1 MPDRS
6 LPYALPEVEL
16 LEEVGST
23 NDEAHRRAAAGER
36 GPIWIATRR
45 QTAGKGR
52 SGRAWVEAG
61 EGNVAATLL
70 FAPDCAPASLPEL
83 SLVAGVATYD
93 AVATALAGAGGVGRV
108 ELKWPNDVLIDGAKV
123 SGILI
128 ESGTYGGALMS
139 LIGIGINVASAP
151 PVTDRAV
158 THLAA
163 QDYVGDAGAV
173 LDLLVAHMAHWLAIW
188 AQADGFDAIR
198 AAWAERAMPLG
209 RPLEIKTQDGPVAG
223 TFAGL
228 DRDGA
233 LLIDL
238 PATGRRRF
246 TFGDVSV
253 LPAERA

>member
-1 MPDRS
+1 MPDRP
-6 LPYALPEVEL
+6 LPYALPPVEL
-16 LEEVGST
+16 LDEVGST

-52 SGRAWVEAG
+52 SGRAWVEAS

-70 FAPDCAPASLPEL
+70 FAPNCPPARLPEL

-93 AVATALAGAGGVGRV
+93 AVAEALTGSRAGRV
-108 ELKWPNDVLIDGAKV
+108 ELKWPNDVLIEGAKI

-128 ESGTYGGALMS
+128 ESGTYGGTLMS

-151 PVTDRAV
+151 DVSDRAV
-158 THLAA
+158 TSLSARGSSLAA
-163 QDYVGDAGAV
+163 REV
-173 LDLLVAHMAHWLAIW
+173 LDLLVAHTAHWLATW
-188 AQADGFDAIR
+188 EAADGFAAIR
-198 AAWAERAMPLG
+198 AAWAARAIPLG

-223 TFAGL
+223 AFAGL
-228 DRDGA
+228 DDDGA

-238 PATGRRRF
+238 PLAGRRRF
-246 TFGDVSV
+246 TFGDVTV
-253 LPAERA
+253 LPSERA

>member
-1 MPDRS
+1 MADRS
-6 LPYALPEVEL
+6 HQHALPPVEL
-16 LEEVGST
+16 LDEVGST

-52 SGRAWVEAG
+52 SGRAWVEASQ
-61 EGNVAATLL
+61 GNVAATLL
-70 FAPDCAPASLPEL
+70 FVPGTPPARLPEL
-83 SLVAGVATYD
+83 SLVSGVAAFD
-93 AVATALAGAGGVGRV
+93 AVADALVGCNVGPV

-128 ESGTYGGALMS
+128 ESGNHGGDVVS

-158 THLAA
+158 TSLAA
-163 QDYVGDAGAV
+163 EGSQLRADAV
-173 LDLLVAHMAHWLAIW
+173 LERLVARMAHWLSAW
-188 AQADGFDAIR
+188 QAPGGFDAIR
-198 AAWAERAMPLG
+198 QAWGERAIPLG
-209 RPLEIKTQDGPVAG
+209 RPLEIKTQEGPVAG

-233 LLIDL
+233 LLLDL
-238 PATGRRRF
+238 PSAGRRRF

-253 LPAERA
+253 LPSVRA

>member
-1 MPDRS
+1 MPDRPS
-6 LPYALPEVEL
+6 LCVVPPVEL
-16 LEEVGST
+16 LDEVGST
-23 NDEAHRRAAAGER
+23 NDEAHRRAASGER
-36 GPIWIATRR
+36 GPVWIATRR

-52 SGRAWVEAG
+52 SGRAWIEAS

-70 FAPDCAPASLPEL
+70 FAPGCTLAQLPEL

-93 AVATALAGAGGVGRV
+93 AVTKSLGTSRADGV

-128 ESGTYGGALMS
+128 ESGNYGSETLS

-163 QDYVGDAGAV
+163 HAYAGDARTV
-173 LDLLVAHMAHWLAIW
+173 LDALVARMAHWLSIW
-188 AQADGFDAIR
+188 SAGAGFGAIR
-198 AAWAERAMPLG
+198 AAWAERAIPIG
-209 RPLEIKTQDGPVAG
+209 RPLEIKTQEGPVTGA
-223 TFAGL
+223 FAGL
-228 DRDGA
+228 DYDGA

-238 PATGRRRF
+238 PVAGRRRF
-246 TFGDVSV
+246 TFGDVAV
-253 LPAERA
+253 LPARQA

>member
-1 MPDRS
+1 MPDQPS
-6 LPYALPEVEL
+6 PHELPPVEIL
-16 LEEVGST
+16 DEVGST
-23 NDEAHRRAAAGER
+23 NDEAHRRAAAGVR
-36 GPIWIATRR
+36 GPLWIATRR

-52 SGRAWVEAG
+52 SGRVWAEAG
-61 EGNVAATLL
+61 MGNVAATLL
-70 FAPDCAPASLPEL
+70 FVPGCAPARLSEL

-93 AVATALAGAGGVGRV
+93 AASAALARTGKGRI

-128 ESGTYGGALMS
+128 ETGNHGADVVS

-163 QDYVGDAGAV
+163 HGCSLAAGAV
-173 LDLLVAHMAHWLAIW
+173 LDLLVARTAHWLAVW
-188 AQADGFDAIR
+188 AAGYGFDAIR
-198 AAWAERAMPLG
+198 AVWAERAMALG
-209 RPLEIKTQDGPVAG
+209 RPVEIKTHDGPVAG
-223 TFAGL
+223 SFAGI

-238 PATGRRRF
+238 PHAGRRRF
-246 TFGDVSV
+246 TFGDVSIV
-253 LPAERA
+253 PTGRA